1 MAAEREAVM
10 EVVARVVVAM
20 AAAARVA
27 AAREVAMV
35 AAAKVEETGRCR
47 RECPSD

>member
-1 MAAEREAVM
+1 M
-10 EVVARVVVAM
+10 EVVARVGAAR
-20 AAAARVA
+20 AAAAMVA

-35 AAAKVEETGRCR
+35 AAAKVAETGRCR